1 MMAHPLIALQ
11 NYVKSHYLT
20 LTTLPLS
27 PGMNVVGS
35 PRRRYNFW
43 VSEGHKCLSLCV
55 ERVLVLEL
63 ASLSFDGKEPRIQCP
78 ILRRSQ
84 QAPLA
89 RSSGFLPK
97 VPSPTPELW
106 RQCTIQYQ
114 KQYAAVGYGLNILQ
128 GLLSTCS
135 MVAVHV
141 ICSLCMQ
148 CDRCAM
154 CALST

>member
-35 PRRRYNFW
+35 PCRRYNFW

-63 ASLSFDGKEPRIQCP
+63 ARVS
-78 ILRRSQ
+78 
-84 QAPLA
+84 PLA
-89 RSSGFLPK
+89 LMVKNQGFN
-97 VPSPTPELW
+97 V
-106 RQCTIQYQ
+106 QYHDDHNR
-114 KQYAAVGYGLNILQ
+114 L
-128 GLLSTCS
+128 
-135 MVAVHV
+135 H
-141 ICSLCMQ
+141 
-148 CDRCAM
+148 
-154 CALST
+154 